1 MPRLL
6 HRILHLVENLS
17 LPKLWGVVLPQWNAL
32 DWVSSKRRS
41 STGLQTCPQGQQR
54 VKAKARLHSWL
65 TRREGDQCGVDAAF
79 RRTSLSTCSVCV
91 CRAQFGGGVGRARE
105 EEAIQSVE
113 LEAES
118 AAGAVLQPVPHL
130 AAVEPRRQE
139 VASCPARPQLR
150 RNSHTHTHTHT
161 HTRLTAFCPRLP
173 GWAGTRK
180 VKQSGFYW
188 SKRQ

>member
-1 MPRLL
+1 MRPFVALL
-6 HRILHLVENLS
+6 CPLV
-17 LPKLWGVVLPQWNAL
+17 
-32 DWVSSKRRS
+32 
-41 STGLQTCPQGQQR
+41 
-54 VKAKARLHSWL
+54 
-65 TRREGDQCGVDAAF
+65 
-79 RRTSLSTCSVCV
+79 VCA

-150 RNSHTHTHTHT
+150 RNSLSLSLSHTHTHTHT
-161 HTRLTAFCPRLP
+161 HTP
-173 GWAGTRK
+173 
-180 VKQSGFYW
+180 V
-188 SKRQ
+188 